1 MDDLKTTNN
10 GTRMDGTMELVTR
23 ASLSSLQKE
32 TADGRII
39 SPNSFDEWTWT
50 GLRVSDLLITLEP
63 VVFTNECLKSFN
75 CVDDILMSL
84 YPIPFLIIRHIA

>member
-1 MDDLKTTNN
+1 MTVIDMDDLRTSNN
-10 GTRMDGTMELVTR
+10 ETRMDGTMELVTR

-32 TADGRII
+32 DADGRII

-63 VVFTNECLKSFN
+63 VVFTNERLKSLN
-75 CVDDILMSL
+75 CVGGILMSL
-84 YPIPFLIIRHIA
+84 HPIPQS